1 MTKRI
6 TVGRKALFFVIGVA
20 FVALIITS
28 SFAFSNED
36 EVETSLGQL
45 PSMTM
50 VYEVYGPR
58 ITVGDTIVQPFKE
71 VHRLEYTSKTDW
83 IATVIESPSIDR
95 GRYGTG
101 SNVGSYTRVNGN
113 TITEYDAMD
122 GSTEESTIADDTVF
136 APNMAFA
143 FASGVDTLDP
153 IDDPPG
159 LTRSEVVTE
168 ARVCL
173 SGECSENAG
182 GVKYSIGGM
191 NLVLFEGDSWAIPLE
206 FGDGFSVRTAEIQAS
221 TP

>member
-6 TVGRKALFFVIGVA
+6 TVGRKTLCSVIGVA
-20 FVALIITS
+20 FAALLLA
-28 SFAFSNED
+28 SFLVFANGGEA
-36 EVETSLGQL
+36 EASLGQL

-71 VHRLEYTSKTDW
+71 VHHLEYRSKTDW

-95 GRYGTG
+95 GRYGAG

-122 GSTEESTIADDTVF
+122 GSTEESAVADDTVF

-143 FASGVDTLDP
+143 FALETSDP
-153 IDDPPG
+153 IGDPPG

-173 SGECSENAG
+173 NGECSENAG

-191 NLVLFEGDSWAIPLE
+191 NLVLFEGASWAIPLE
-206 FGDGFSVRTAEIQAS
+206 LGDGFSVRTAEIQAP